1 MASITSTNGFILAG
15 GKSRRM
21 GQDKAMLKW
30 GNGSLLEHI
39 IHLLSTVAA
48 PVRVVGRGEFL
59 DTIPDKGPL
68 GGILTALQTTD
79 RVSNLFLA
87 LDLPLLTPDFLRMFH
102 SRLLKSEKPLLACRV
117 GGNIPL
123 CLGIRPELTRE
134 VERRVLSDNLA
145 VRSFVEES
153 DPEVLNDEELRAQ
166 GVDLAMFANINTLQD
181 WERIAGRP

>member
-21 GQDKAMLKW
+21 GQDKATLRW
-30 GNGSLLEHI
+30 GNSSLLEHI

-68 GGILTALQTTD
+68 GGILTALQATD
-79 RVSNLFLA
+79 RASNLFLA

-102 SRLLKSEKPLLACRV
+102 SRFLKSEKPLLACNV
-117 GGNIPL
+117 AGNIPL
-123 CLGIRPELTRE
+123 CLGIRRELATE
-134 VERRVLSDNLA
+134 VERRVLSNNLA
-145 VRSFVEES
+145 IHSFVEQS
-153 DPEVLNDEELRAQ
+153 DAEMLNDDELRAQ

-181 WERIAGRP
+181 WERITRRP